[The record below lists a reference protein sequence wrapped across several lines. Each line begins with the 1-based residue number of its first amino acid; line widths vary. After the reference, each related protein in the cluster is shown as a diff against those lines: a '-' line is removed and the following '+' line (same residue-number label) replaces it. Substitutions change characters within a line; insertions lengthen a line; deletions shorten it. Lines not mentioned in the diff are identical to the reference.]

1 MKKFLSSLM
10 AIMMVSLVGVSFVSC
25 GDDDDIEGVFGPDGF
40 KKEVLVGTWDFQSGE
55 EEVMGQHVMMTR
67 ESLAE
72 MKSQMSSMAGTRVE
86 FWDETLIFGE
96 SLVNGVQYSVSGT
109 TLKLK
114 DMPSG
119 CEVKF
124 KELTSTKLVLK
135 ETIDFKKMARSLGL
149 EDALKGIDVGEIEA
163 EMVYKKR

>member
-10 AIMMVSLVGVSFVSC
+10 AIMVVSLVSVSFVSC
-25 GDDDDIEGVFGPDGF
+25 GDDDIEEVFGPEGF
-40 KKEVLVGTWDFQSGE
+40 KKEVLMGTWDFLSGE
-55 EEVMGQHVMMTR
+55 EDVMGQHVSMTR
-67 ESLAE
+67 ESLAD
-72 MKSQMSSMAGTRVE
+72 MKAQMSSMAGVRVE

-96 SLVNGVQYSVSGT
+96 NLVNGVQYSVSGT

-119 CEVKF
+119 CEIKF
-124 KELTSTKLVLK
+124 KELTATKLVLH
-135 ETIDFKKMARSLGL
+135 ETIDLKKMARSLGV
-149 EDALKGIDVGEIEA
+149 EDALNGVDVGVIEA

>member
-67 ESLAE
+67 DDLAD
-72 MKSQMSSMAGTRVE
+72 MKNR
-86 FWDETLIFGE
+86 IF
-96 SLVNGVQYSVSGT
+96 SIASCL
-109 TLKLK
+109 
-114 DMPSG
+114 M
-119 CEVKF
+119 
-124 KELTSTKLVLK
+124 
-135 ETIDFKKMARSLGL
+135 I
-149 EDALKGIDVGEIEA
+149 
-163 EMVYKKR
+163 